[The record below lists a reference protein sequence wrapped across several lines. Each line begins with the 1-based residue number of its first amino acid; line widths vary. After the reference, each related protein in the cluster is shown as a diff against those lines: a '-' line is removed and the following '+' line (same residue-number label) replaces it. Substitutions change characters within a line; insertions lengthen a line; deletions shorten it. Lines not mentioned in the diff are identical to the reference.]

1 MTYIGEKAR
10 AYSRTYNAEN
20 REALTQ
26 KKAERRRQQREFIQQ
41 AKTCPCADCGV
52 PYPHWIMDFD
62 HVRGTKKVNVSYL
75 ARNTVSWETI
85 KEEIAKCDVVCANCH
100 RQRTHQRRTKT

>member
-1 MTYIGEKAR
+1 MTYVGEKAK
-10 AYSRTYNAEN
+10 AYAKTYNAEN
-20 REALTQ
+20 REALTK
-26 KKAERRRQQREFIQQ
+26 KKADRRRQQREFIQQ
-41 AKTCPCADCGV
+41 VKSQPCVDCGV
-52 PYPHWIMDFD
+52 AYPHWIMDFD